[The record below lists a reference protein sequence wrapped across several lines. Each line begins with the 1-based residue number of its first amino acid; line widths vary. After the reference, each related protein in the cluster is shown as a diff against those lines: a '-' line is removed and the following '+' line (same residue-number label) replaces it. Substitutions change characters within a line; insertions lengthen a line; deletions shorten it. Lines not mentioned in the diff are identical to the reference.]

1 MTDIAWSGTC
11 LRIPRTS
18 FGVPVPPE
26 RKVIIT
32 QYLYLLDPK
41 TV

>member
-1 MTDIAWSGTC
+1 LSARC
-11 LRIPRTS
+11 FRAPRMS
-18 FGVPVPPE
+18 LGVPVPPE

-32 QYLYLLDPK
+32 QYLYQPDIK